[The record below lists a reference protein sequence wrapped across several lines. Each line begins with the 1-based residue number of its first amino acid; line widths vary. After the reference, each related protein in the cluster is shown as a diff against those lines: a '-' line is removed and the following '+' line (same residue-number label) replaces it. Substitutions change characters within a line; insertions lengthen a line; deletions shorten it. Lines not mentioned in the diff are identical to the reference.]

1 MVAEHPNAL
10 VRDQY
15 VMEIADRC
23 RVEPERLRSGL
34 VQPRR
39 STAAPEPRRAGP
51 ARAQRPSRLVL
62 GLAVHHPEEVAH
74 VLDEVLFTD
83 DVELGAYRAL
93 ASAATF
99 HEAIEAADPES
110 AELLQRLAVEEVD
123 VEAGDVLSLLIGEA
137 AQRALRELDADARV
151 SSDPL
156 AAAETVGWLKL
167 RLEESREA
175 TTREAALEQLV
186 AFLVGRRREEGN
198 DR

>member
-1 MVAEHPNAL
+1 
-10 VRDQY
+10 
-15 VMEIADRC
+15 
-23 RVEPERLRSGL
+23 
-34 VQPRR
+34 
-39 STAAPEPRRAGP
+39 
-51 ARAQRPSRLVL
+51 VL

-74 VLDEVLFTD
+74 LLDEVLFTD
-83 DVELGAYRAL
+83 EVELGAYRAL